1 MQNALFVGVSSQV
14 ALQRELDVIANNM
27 ANVSTTGF
35 KGRSSRFQE
44 YLMPVASAD
53 SFTRPD
59 RRVSYVIDQG
69 TTLDLNQGP
78 IEQTGNPLD
87 IAVKGSAFI
96 AVQAGG
102 GERYTRNGAL
112 SVNGRGQL
120 VTSDGYP
127 VAGEGGPITVNPQ
140 ETGLAIGTDGTV
152 STNLGIRGRI
162 KLVTFANP
170 GALINDGANL
180 YSSTAPARPAGL
192 DGRVEAGALERSNVS
207 PVLEMTRLM
216 DVNRSYAMVSSM
228 ISRMDELRG
237 SAISKLANVA

>member
-53 SFTRPD
+53 SFSGPD
-59 RRVSYVIDQG
+59 KRLSYVIDQG
-69 TTLDLNQGP
+69 TTLDLSQGP

-87 IAVKGSAFI
+87 VAVKGNAFI
-96 AVQAGG
+96 AVRAPG

-112 SVNGRGQL
+112 SIDSRGQL

-140 ETGLAIGTDGTV
+140 ETGLAVGTDGTV

-170 GALINDGANL
+170 GALTNEGANL
-180 YSSTAPARPAGL
+180 YSSTAPGRPAGV
-192 DGRVEAGALERSNVS
+192 DGRLEVGALERSNVS

-216 DVNRSYAMVSSM
+216 DVNRSYTMIASV

>member
-35 KGRSSRFQE
+35 KARNSRFQE
-44 YLMPVASAD
+44 YLMPTARAD
-53 SFTRPD
+53 SFTPPD
-59 RRVSYVIDQG
+59 RRISYVIDQG
-69 TTLDLNQGP
+69 TTLKLDQGP
-78 IEQTGNPLD
+78 VEQTGNPLD

-96 AVQAGG
+96 AVQAPG

-112 SVNGRGQL
+112 SVNGQGQL

-127 VAGEGGPITVNPQ
+127 VAGDGGPITINPQ
-140 ETGLAIGTDGTV
+140 ETGLSIGTDGTV

-170 GALINDGANL
+170 GALVNEGANL

-192 DGRVEAGALERSNVS
+192 DGRLESGALERSNVS

-216 DVNRSYAMVSSM
+216 DVNRSYALVTSM